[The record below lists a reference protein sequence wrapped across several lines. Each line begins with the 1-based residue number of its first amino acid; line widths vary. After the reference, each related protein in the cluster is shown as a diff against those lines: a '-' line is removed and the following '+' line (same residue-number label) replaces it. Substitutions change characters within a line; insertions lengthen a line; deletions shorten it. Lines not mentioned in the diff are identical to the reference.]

1 MISRLDDAFR
11 FQELVLNLRTKRQD
25 LLASNIANADTPN
38 YKARDIDF
46 QKSLEA
52 ALAGKA
58 DAATGAKLAQT
69 APGHQAGAAGLG
81 QDPQVL
87 YRQPSQPS
95 IDGNTVELDAERAR
109 FTENAVHIEANLVF
123 LSSRIKQLLSAIQGQ

>member
-1 MISRLDDAFR
+1 MISRLDEAFR
-11 FQELVLNLRTKRQD
+11 FQELVLNLRTQRQD

-38 YKARDIDF
+38 YRARDLDF
-46 QKSLEA
+46 EASLRA
-52 ALAGKA
+52 ALAGRGQA
-58 DAATGAKLAQT
+58 PGVAKLART
-69 APGHQAGAAGLG
+69 AAGHLAAANASG
-81 QDPQVL
+81 GETKVL

-123 LSSRIKQLLSAIQGQ
+123 LSGRIRQLLSAIQGQ